1 MSSNHSHRRAPLVQ
15 TFDKFLLSGFVIFS
29 FIAYTIHQRFTHP
42 DSPVAAANP
51 SATAEVTSPTAP
63 VQSGT
68 VFSQT
73 APLQSAPAQTIPTQ
87 PPPPTP
93 TTEVAISNGRY
104 KDGVY
109 NGPTV
114 NAYYGLVSVQAT
126 VQNGSIV
133 DVKFLQYPNDRRTS
147 IRINSIAMPYLQQEA
162 IQAQTANVNLIS
174 GATLTSEGFVI
185 SLRAAL
191 QSAVN

>member
-1 MSSNHSHRRAPLVQ
+1 MPINHSHQKASLVQ
-15 TFDKFLLSGFVIFS
+15 VFDKFLLSGFVIFS
-29 FIAYTIHQRFTHP
+29 FIAYAIHQRFTHP
-42 DSPVAAANP
+42 DSPIVTTSP
-51 SATAEVTSPTAP
+51 PATAEVSAPTAP
-63 VQSGT
+63 VQSQS

-73 APLQSAPAQTIPTQ
+73 VPVQAIPTQ
-87 PPPPTP
+87 APPPTQ
-93 TTEVAISNGRY
+93 TAQVASSNGRY

-109 NGPTV
+109 QGPTV

-162 IQAQTANVNLIS
+162 IRAQTANVNLIS
-174 GATLTSEGFVI
+174 GATLTSEGFII
-185 SLRAAL
+185 SLNAAL
-191 QSAVN
+191 KTATN